1 MNESGSALKGNALV
15 ARATGLSSAA
25 NWMLGMATVAPSLP
39 APVGNAAERTA
50 ANDGKTDAFS
60 GGRNLST
67 KGKASLTYG
76 TAASTVGAVTSR
88 VVCISSA
95 DGAGGEQVGRLV
107 AERLGFVYVDEEI
120 VSRTAAKAGLDAGS
134 VADEER
140 RKSLVSRMLQ
150 ALAQSGAEALAAG
163 APPPRSDET
172 PTGETVRVLIRETI
186 EQTAARGNVVI
197 VAHAASHAL
206 PLGPETL
213 RVFVTASPQ
222 IRAQRLG
229 ESERLDTAG
238 AARAVKDSD
247 AARRDYLRR
256 FYDVEELPTHY
267 DLVVNTDFLSFEQAA
282 GLVATAASG

>member
-1 MNESGSALKGNALV
+1 
-15 ARATGLSSAA
+15 
-25 NWMLGMATVAPSLP
+25 
-39 APVGNAAERTA
+39 
-50 ANDGKTDAFS
+50 
-60 GGRNLST
+60 
-67 KGKASLTYG
+67 
-76 TAASTVGAVTSR
+76 
-88 VVCISSA
+88 VCISHA
-95 DGAGGEQVGRLV
+95 TGAGGEEVGRLV
-107 AERLGFVYVDEEI
+107 AAHLGFLYVDEEI
-120 VSRTAAKAGLDAGS
+120 VARAAAKAGIEPEE

-140 RKSLVSRMLQ
+140 RKSLVAR
-150 ALAQSGAEALAAG
+150 ALESIAQSGGEAWAFGAS
-163 APPPRSDET
+163 APPRIG
-172 PTGETVRVLIRETI
+172 GELSGDDVRALIREAI
-186 EQTAARGNVVI
+186 NQTAGRGNVVI

-229 ESERLDTAG
+229 ESERLDGAG